1 MAGISVRCYGIIQ
14 SNLPLERAS
23 PMNVEFITA
32 FGEAPE
38 SDATL
43 VRG

>member
-1 MAGISVRCYGIIQ
+1 
-14 SNLPLERAS
+14 
-23 PMNVEFITA
+23 MNVEFITA

-43 VRG
+43 VRDWYDVAAALQTRRCQCDH